1 MHDRRLPKVMHET
14 LLKSCEHMEGLM
26 FRGERVGR
34 LLKAALG
41 VCVLTMALAAGAR
54 PLAAQENYP
63 NRPVRIILPFG
74 AGGVGDTIT
83 RLVAEKLS
91 KKLGQRFIVENYPG
105 PGGINAA
112 RTTLQAPADGYALT
126 YMASAT
132 AMSVNLFERLPFD
145 PVKDFAAVSSL
156 GYFDL
161 TFLVMQ
167 NSPYKTLGDFIK
179 AAKEKPGELNVGTIL
194 AGSSQNL
201 GMELFKSSTGL
212 NFTIVPFRN
221 SGEVLIGLERNDVQ
235 MAAEFYPPVRGGI
248 EAKKFIPLATSGA
261 KRTAYSP
268 NVPTV
273 KEAGGGDFAVTS
285 WSGFF
290 VRAGTPQEPIVKLNA
305 ALKEVLADPEVVK
318 KSLDFG
324 VETASSTP
332 EELHDRMIA
341 EIPKWRKVIDNAK
354 IERRKGQ

>member
-1 MHDRRLPKVMHET
+1 MEVWMLGGKRMDR
-14 LLKSCEHMEGLM
+14 S
-26 FRGERVGR
+26 
-34 LLKAALG
+34 LKAALG
-41 VCVLTMALAAGAR
+41 ACLLAVSLAVSAQ
-54 PLAAQENYP
+54 PLAAQQNYP
-63 NRPVRIILPFG
+63 DRPVRVILPFG
-74 AGGVGDTIT
+74 AGGVADVIT
-83 RLVAEKLS
+83 RLVAEKLGD
-91 KKLGQRFIVENYPG
+91 KLGQRFIVENYPG

-112 RTTLQAPADGYALT
+112 RTALQAPADGYVLS

-132 AMSVNLFERLPFD
+132 AMSVNLFERLPYD

-161 TFLVMQ
+161 TFVVAR

-179 AAKEKPGELNVGTIL
+179 AAKEKPGQLNVGTIL

-212 NFTIVPFRN
+212 NFAIVPFRN

-235 MAAEFYPPVRGGI
+235 LAAEFYPPVRGGI

-285 WSGFF
+285 WSGLF
-290 VRAGTPQEPIVKLNA
+290 VRAGTPQEPIAKLNA
-305 ALKEVLADPEVVK
+305 ALKDALADPEVVK
-318 KSLDFG
+318 KALDLG
-324 VETASSTP
+324 VEMGGSTP
-332 EELHDRMIA
+332 QELHDRLVA
-341 EIPKWRKVIDNAK
+341 EIPKWRSVIDNAR